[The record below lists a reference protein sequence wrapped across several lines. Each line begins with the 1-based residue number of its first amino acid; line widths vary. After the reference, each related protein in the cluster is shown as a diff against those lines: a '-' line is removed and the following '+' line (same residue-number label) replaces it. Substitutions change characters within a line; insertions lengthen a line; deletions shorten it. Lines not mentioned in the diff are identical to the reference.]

1 MPITKWKND
10 RSNAR
15 LTRGVFSKAEP
26 ELLIV
31 SIESAPSQ
39 LSMAEENGD
48 MTFELLLTSKIRP
61 TSSMQSSA
69 QIPDPFIRRPI
80 STRPDGIASIH
91 PVPFP

>member
-1 MPITKWKND
+1 MSAMSITKWKND

-31 SIESAPSQ
+31 RIEFHPSQ

-48 MTFELLLTSKIRP
+48 MTLKLLLTSKIRP
-61 TSSMQSSA
+61 MSSMQSSA
-69 QIPDPFIRRPI
+69 KIPR
-80 STRPDGIASIH
+80 SIYPSADQH
-91 PVPFP
+91 TNRWHC